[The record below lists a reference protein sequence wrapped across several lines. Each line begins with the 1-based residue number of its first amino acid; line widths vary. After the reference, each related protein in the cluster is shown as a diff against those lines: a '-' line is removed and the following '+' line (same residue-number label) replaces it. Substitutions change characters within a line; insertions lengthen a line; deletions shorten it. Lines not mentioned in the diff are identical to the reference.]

1 MVMNHRRQLGEGQLG
16 CIVGL
21 LVFIAA
27 IFVAYKLIPIKV
39 KAAELR
45 QEIVDEAKSAGMR
58 KNPAIEANIL
68 RKAEEL
74 GLPLEKQNLSISRG
88 NNTIKIDAKYTV
100 VVEFPGYTYVWNF
113 HHKAENPIF

>member
-1 MVMNHRRQLGEGQLG
+1 
-16 CIVGL
+16 
-21 LVFIAA
+21 
-27 IFVAYKLIPIKV
+27 
-39 KAAELR
+39 
-45 QEIVDEAKSAGMR
+45 
-58 KNPAIEANIL
+58 
-68 RKAEEL
+68 L